1 MDNYMIIYRCREQHN
16 ITQHGGKFMDIKSYA
31 DVLRLAIKMQIGYEE
46 EALQDCNPM
55 REDYIS
61 GIITGLQIALDK
73 IDASMFLAEK

>member
-1 MDNYMIIYRCREQHN
+1 MS
-16 ITQHGGKFMDIKSYA
+16 IKDYA
-31 DVLRLAIKMQIGYEE
+31 DVLRFAIKMQIGYEE